1 MGNFIIDKS
10 AVNIHI
16 SSLKWKKMKEIGHE
30 FVSRQ
35 MWSNVSGT
43 RKEGKSVNMVIS
55 PGSAKTLNICSAEEK
70 QMCCGQEQPGNQAT
84 TLTAL
89 MNL

>member
-1 MGNFIIDKS
+1 
-10 AVNIHI
+10 
-16 SSLKWKKMKEIGHE
+16 
-30 FVSRQ
+30 

-70 QMCCGQEQPGNQAT
+70 QMCCGQEPPCSQRGTSLN
-84 TLTAL
+84 AL
-89 MNL
+89 MNP

>member
-1 MGNFIIDKS
+1 MHNLI
-10 AVNIHI
+10 
-16 SSLKWKKMKEIGHE
+16 KMKRKLKERGPE

-70 QMCCGQEQPGNQAT
+70 QMCCGQEQPPGSQAT